1 MANEYFNN
9 FPTTQYKLSD
19 GRWITIKDFFRKS
32 KIDQSALHKVID
44 YEYYELQDGER
55 PDVVATKLYG
65 NGDLHW
71 TLFLANEFTNYNDWH
86 KDNQTFEAYMSEK
99 YQGQYLVGNET
110 TDIVSSTSKFL
121 LGEQITSSGKEAHVV
136 KVDPTMKRIGVIG
149 NGFVG
154 NDVVTGSVS
163 GKSMTV
169 LNAIEQRD
177 GIAYYKDT
185 NGVRKNFFENGF
197 SSVSFFDEE
206 WETNEA
212 KRKIRVIR
220 PELIQQVVSVF
231 ERIMSD

>member
-86 KDNQTFEAYMSEK
+86 KDNQTFETYMSEK
-99 YQGQYLVGNET
+99 YEGQYLVGNET
-110 TDIVSSTSKFL
+110 TDIITSTNKFL
-121 LGEQITSSGKEAHVV
+121 LGEKITSTGKEAHVV

-149 NGFVG
+149 NQFDG

-177 GIAYYKDT
+177 GIAYYKDL

-212 KRKIRVIR
+212 KRRIKVIR
-220 PELIQQVVSVF
+220 PELISAVVNQF
-231 ERIMSD
+231 ERIMSV